1 MKTISIQDIQTQI
14 DLMDL
19 SNGNYFA
26 KLSCNGTQSKSVQFI
41 ISK

>member
-1 MKTISIQDIQTQI
+1 MKTISIVDVQTQI

-26 KLSCNGTQSKSVQFI
+26 QLSCNGTQSKSVQFI